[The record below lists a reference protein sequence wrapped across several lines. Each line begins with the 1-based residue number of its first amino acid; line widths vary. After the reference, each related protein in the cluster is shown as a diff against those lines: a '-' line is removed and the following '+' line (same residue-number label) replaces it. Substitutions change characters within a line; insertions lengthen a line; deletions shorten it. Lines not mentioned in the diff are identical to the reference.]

1 MTAYYD
7 LLLPEWLKPLVDSS
21 AGLENRE
28 HRITETHTHKNAP
41 YMEALQKFLAVFR
54 MRKTKSSENNISALL
69 NAKSR
74 NSNRLPVDC
83 LRQLDLFEEKIDI
96 KAVPNLPTMT
106 RKSVFELPKAFRTKR
121 TQY

>member
-1 MTAYYD
+1 
-7 LLLPEWLKPLVDSS
+7 
-21 AGLENRE
+21 
-28 HRITETHTHKNAP
+28 
-41 YMEALQKFLAVFR
+41 MEALQKFLAVFR
-54 MRKTKSSENNISALL
+54 MRKTKSSENNIRALL
-69 NAKSR
+69 NAKSG

-96 KAVPNLPTMT
+96 KAVPDLSTMT